1 MIENCINN
9 LYSCCMALQPYFLC
23 ITNNI
28 YFWYINNIVL
38 NTNFGYKGVSFNTT
52 VNDIENN
59 LNFRNIG
66 VSLNTTVNEIENNLN
81 TKNIFE
87 FNEIL
92 NELENLVIDSDNDD
106 DNRQILESDLIFNSE
121 DESNNS
127 DNESNISD
135 IENKVQKIILESDS
149 ESNEDQDISDL
160 DTEIINIGNTNYKLK
175 SIESDYGDFIDV
187 TVHNK
192 DI

>member
-1 MIENCINN
+1 MIKNCISN
-9 LYSCCMALQPYFLC
+9 LYSCCMFLQPYFFYMS
-23 ITNNI
+23 NNI

-59 LNFRNIG
+59 LNFRNLG
-66 VSLNTTVNEIENNLN
+66 VSLNTTVNRIENNLN
-81 TKNIFE
+81 RKNLFE

-106 DNRQILESDLIFNSE
+106 DNKQILESDLILNSE
-121 DESNNS
+121 DES

-135 IENKVQKIILESDS
+135 IENKVQKIILESDN

-160 DTEIINIGNTNYKLK
+160 DTEIINIGNANYKLK
-175 SIESDYGDFIDV
+175 SIKSDYGDFIDV
-187 TVHNK
+187 TVHSK

>member
-9 LYSCCMALQPYFLC
+9 LYSCCMALQPFLFY
-23 ITNNI
+23 ISNNI

-106 DNRQILESDLIFNSE
+106 DNKQILESDLILNSE

-175 SIESDYGDFIDV
+175 NIESDYGDFIDV